1 LTAHGTDPDSIDE
14 QTFTDICIMFHD
26 GIIGNLGI
34 IEVLGVLT
42 AGHFNMTLPKDKIPF
57 KLQDIIPQAY
67 NYLYPPLT
75 KKQEQEQVSKNL
87 LAFAMMQ
94 PGAPDELFK
103 GN

>member
-1 LTAHGTDPDSIDE
+1 MTAHGTDPDSIDE

-34 IEVLGVLT
+34 IETLGVLT
-42 AGHFNMTLPKDKIPF
+42 AGHFNMTLPKGKSPF

-75 KKQEQEQVSKNL
+75 TEQKQEQVSNSL
-87 LAFAMMQ
+87 LAFAMMH
-94 PGAPDELFK
+94 PGAPSKLK
-103 GN
+103 GK